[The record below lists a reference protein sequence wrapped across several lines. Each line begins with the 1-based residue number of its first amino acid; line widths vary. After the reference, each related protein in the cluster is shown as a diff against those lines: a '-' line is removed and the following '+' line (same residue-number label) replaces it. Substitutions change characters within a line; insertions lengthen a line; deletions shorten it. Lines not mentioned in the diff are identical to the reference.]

1 MIYRDFVLSWRD
13 MEQARQIGMPID
25 LGAVSAAANACAQ
38 KEDLM
43 IFAGNPKAGYEGLAT
58 AEGAFKVKNPTGAKM
73 KMLSAML
80 LKVCSILRTRI

>member
-1 MIYRDFVLSWRD
+1 
-13 MEQARQIGMPID
+13 
-25 LGAVSAAANACAQ
+25 
-38 KEDLM
+38 M

-58 AEGAFKVKNPTGAKM
+58 AEGAFKVKKNPTGAKM

>member
-1 MIYRDFVLSWRD
+1 MIYRDFVLSRRD

-43 IFAGNPKAGYEGLAT
+43 ILQGIRKPVMKAHA
-58 AEGAFKVKNPTGAKM
+58 AEGA
-73 KMLSAML
+73 
-80 LKVCSILRTRI
+80 LK

>member
-1 MIYRDFVLSWRD
+1 MIYRDLYYPGDD

-43 IFAGNPKAGYEGLAT
+43 IFAGNPKPVMKAWLRQ
-58 AEGAFKVKNPTGAKM
+58 KV
-73 KMLSAML
+73 L
-80 LKVCSILRTRI
+80 LK